1 MIVSIHQPNYLPW
14 SGLISKISQSDVFIV
29 FDDIQL
35 PRGKNYILRTK
46 IKTTNG
52 SKWITVPVTNKNEFL
67 EIKNIKINYNV
78 DWQDDHCNRIFEN
91 YKESENFSENFYE
104 IEKIIKQ
111 KWEFLDQMNIELI
124 KKILKKLNIQTKI
137 LRSSELNISSFG
149 TEKIIDLVKAVDGT
163 EYISG
168 MGKGSQR
175 YTLNHEKQFADQ
187 DIILKY
193 HKFPELEYSQ
203 INGNFI
209 PNLSIIDMMFNL
221 GNEETYEKLKK
232 CEIMKAK

>member
-14 SGLISKISQSDVFIV
+14 TGLISKISQSDIFII

-35 PRGKNYILRTK
+35 PRGKSYILRTK

-67 EIKNIKINYNV
+67 EIKRIKINYNT
-78 DWQDDHCNRIFEN
+78 DWQNEHCNKIFEN
-91 YKESENFSENFYE
+91 YKELKNFNENFNE

-111 KWEFLDQMNIELI
+111 KWEFLYQLNIELI
-124 KKILKKLNIQTKI
+124 KKILKKLNIKTKI
-137 LRSSELNISSFG
+137 LCSSELDIRTVG
-149 TEKIIDLVKAVDGT
+149 TKKIIELIKAVNGT

-168 MGKGSQR
+168 LGKGSER
-175 YTLNHEKQFADQ
+175 YTLNHEKQFADE
-187 DIILKY
+187 DIIVKY
-193 HKFPELEYSQ
+193 HKLPEFQYSQ

-221 GNEETYEKLKK
+221 GNKQTYEKLKQGK
-232 CEIMKAK
+232 ITK